1 MLHYRRDPKSLVKPM
16 RILDENDENVYNEK
30 FETKR
35 AKFVRH
41 ILLIRHGQYHKD
53 GKTDKERILTD
64 LGKIQQAHICLRYI
78 HSNSKISLLEIT

>member
-1 MLHYRRDPKSLVKPM
+1 M
-16 RILDENDENVYNEK
+16 RILNENDENVYNEK

-53 GKTDKERILTD
+53 GKTDKERVLTE
-64 LGKIQQAHICLRYI
+64 LGKI
-78 HSNSKISLLEIT
+78 